1 MEIEHSV
8 LTKKRIK
15 SLKDAKGK
23 VKRIKYI
30 MVRAPKGRGLKRLY
44 EGSKYLDNG
53 KTKKLKL

>member
-1 MEIEHSV
+1 MRSQKI
-8 LTKKRIK
+8 IK
-15 SLKDAKGK
+15 YHGRVGHPVIHTAKNG
-23 VKRIKYI
+23 RKYI